1 MSQFKTLRGRRI
13 LIEVPKKKESVITL
27 SEKDKDALMYE
38 EMKAWNRLTIYA
50 VGDKV
55 EDVKAGDVV
64 YIAVSQLE
72 HAEKVDIDGSVKLM
86 LNEMDIAIIWELS
99 SEDVKERIKTY
110 SAYNPYN
117 VKDLKYIDLSDP
129 VHDFRK
135 DIPPFNSR
143 PEYYGGKD
151 SAYEVF
157 TVLEAW
163 KLDKDFYLGNVLKYL
178 ARSGKKSFN
187 KKEDLEKALVY
198 LQRRIDTL

>member
-1 MSQFKTLRGRRI
+1 MVNISHDDYFSSSTMNG
-13 LIEVPKKKESVITL
+13 KEL
-27 SEKDKDALMYE
+27 SEK
-38 EMKAWNRLTIYA
+38 
-50 VGDKV
+50 
-55 EDVKAGDVV
+55 
-64 YIAVSQLE
+64 
-72 HAEKVDIDGSVKLM
+72 
-86 LNEMDIAIIWELS
+86 
-99 SEDVKERIKTY
+99 DVKERIKT
-110 SAYNPYN
+110 YNPYN
-117 VKDLKYIDLSDP
+117 VKDLKYMDLSDP

-135 DIPPFNSR
+135 DIPPFNPR

-178 ARSGKKSFN
+178 ARAGKKSFN

>member
-1 MSQFKTLRGRRI
+1 MVNISHDDYF
-13 LIEVPKKKESVITL
+13 S
-27 SEKDKDALMYE
+27 SS
-38 EMKAWNRLTIYA
+38 TINS
-50 VGDKV
+50 K
-55 EDVKAGDVV
+55 
-64 YIAVSQLE
+64 
-72 HAEKVDIDGSVKLM
+72 
-86 LNEMDIAIIWELS
+86 ELS
-99 SEDVKERIKTY
+99 PEDIKERIKTY
-110 SAYNPYN
+110 NPLN
-117 VKDLKYIDLSDP
+117 VKDLKYNTLSEE

-135 DIPPFNSR
+135 DIPPFNPR

-178 ARSGKKSFN
+178 ARAGKKSFN

>member
-1 MSQFKTLRGRRI
+1 MVNISHDDYFSSST
-13 LIEVPKKKESVITL
+13 
-27 SEKDKDALMYE
+27 
-38 EMKAWNRLTIYA
+38 MK
-50 VGDKV
+50 GK
-55 EDVKAGDVV
+55 
-64 YIAVSQLE
+64 
-72 HAEKVDIDGSVKLM
+72 
-86 LNEMDIAIIWELS
+86 ELS
-99 SEDVKERIKTY
+99 PEDVKERIQTY
-110 SAYNPYN
+110 SPYNPYN

-135 DIPPFNSR
+135 NIPPFNPR

-178 ARSGKKSFN
+178 ARAGKKSFN

>member
-1 MSQFKTLRGRRI
+1 MVNISHDDYFSSSTMKG
-13 LIEVPKKKESVITL
+13 KEL
-27 SEKDKDALMYE
+27 SP
-38 EMKAWNRLTIYA
+38 
-50 VGDKV
+50 
-55 EDVKAGDVV
+55 EDV
-64 YIAVSQLE
+64 Q
-72 HAEKVDIDGSVKLM
+72 
-86 LNEMDIAIIWELS
+86 
-99 SEDVKERIKTY
+99 ERIKTY
-110 SAYNPYN
+110 NPHN
-117 VKDLKYIDLSDP
+117 VKDLKYINLSDP

-135 DIPPFNSR
+135 DIPPFNPR

-178 ARSGKKSFN
+178 ARAGKKSFN